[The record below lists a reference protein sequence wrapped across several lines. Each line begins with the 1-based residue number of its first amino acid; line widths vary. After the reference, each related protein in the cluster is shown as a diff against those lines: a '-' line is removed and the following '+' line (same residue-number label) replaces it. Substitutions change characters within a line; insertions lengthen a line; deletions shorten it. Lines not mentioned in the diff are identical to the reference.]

1 MHWLKRFIAVNRI
14 KNRTWNAIQRDRKE
28 IKNMRKERVS
38 ANVDRQTKLRIKKS
52 AEALG
57 ISESHLIA
65 QAVETD
71 LDKLDIRLQTH
82 EARKQRD
89 HFKAKFDTALSDLRT
104 AEAKIEALKNRGL
117 FARIFNRPL

>member
-1 MHWLKRFIAVNRI
+1 MA
-14 KNRTWNAIQRDRKE
+14 
-28 IKNMRKERVS
+28 KERIS
-38 ANVDRQTKLRIKKS
+38 SNVERQTRLRLQKA

-57 ISESHLIA
+57 LSESKFIA

-89 HFKAKFDTALSDLRT
+89 HFKAKFDTALSDLRA
-104 AEAKIEALKNRGL
+104 AETKIEALKNRGL